1 MIHIYK
7 TRQIE
12 GFDSCDRPIVI
23 LLKLDSKHWFFSP
36 HDRGIIDGLPRKT
49 LGHIFYA
56 IPSFV
61 HYFKASS
68 EFKLEL
74 HVQPGNAQFRSKLA
88 IFFLSH
94 VTFEISQVNL
104 KNNTASD
111 LCYFK
116 RWCITDFIA
125 IGHFKLELQSGN
137 AQFRSKS
144 VIFPRVTL
152 KFDGWPWK
160 TIGHRFYATPSLV
173 HHFIAK
179 GRFKLELQSGNTK
192 FRLKS
197 LMFLSRVTLKFDE
210 WPWKTIRHIFYAT
223 SSVVHRFVAKGQFK
237 LELQS
242 GKPNLGQNRWF
253 FCDLEI

>member
-1 MIHIYK
+1 M
-7 TRQIE
+7 TAQ
-12 GFDSCDRPIVI
+12 
-23 LLKLDSKHWFFSP
+23 
-36 HDRGIIDGLPRKT
+36 GIIDGLPRKT

-88 IFFLSH
+88 IFFFLSH
-94 VTFEISQVNL
+94 VTFEIWQVNL

-144 VIFPRVTL
+144 VIFSPCDLEIWWMTL
-152 KFDGWPWK
+152 KNNRSPLLCYSKPCASFHSQRSIQTGVTVRKHQIQVKIVD
-160 TIGHRFYATPSLV
+160 V
-173 HHFIAK
+173 
-179 GRFKLELQSGNTK
+179 
-192 FRLKS
+192 
-197 LMFLSRVTLKFDE
+197 LSRVTLKFDE
-210 WPWKTIRHIFYAT
+210 WPWKTIGHIFYAT

-253 FCDLEI
+253 FLWPWNLTDDLEKQ